1 MKLIQTWFSYRG
13 QMRLLDFI
21 TTGFAPGILL
31 GIGAMMLD
39 NSLEAQGK
47 IIFSY
52 LAFSIWPAS
61 AMLWKL
67 AISQQHKT

>member
-13 QMRLLDFI
+13 QMRLFDFI

-31 GIGAMMLD
+31 GIGAMILD

-47 IIFSY
+47 IIFPY
-52 LAFSIWPAS
+52 LVFSVWPAS

-67 AISQQHKT
+67 AISRHSKT